1 MTEKKFKIIR
11 PEQHDLERYK
21 QARELIVDTYS
32 GLNGLHSI
40 YEFGKINNPGISDLD
55 LMFVFEDQ
63 PTSYELGMRFEAMDL
78 PGWIE
83 SLLCGSTLM
92 VFNKTDFQR
101 VLLWD
106 DLVLNR
112 LYGKELSL
120 IEVENKNHRSI
131 AQIMDWLPERLLS
144 LSRFSKQKEI
154 PIIRYLGLMH
164 SLNYTFK
171 RLIDLGILGSKDAD
185 PYTTHFDRV
194 SSIREN
200 YYSLTDNEVKDIL
213 LYLMHNSLQLGE
225 VAIEKAY
232 KWLSEEKNYY
242 HDSDGENGLFL
253 LSKEHG
259 FIIDSD
265 KERREQKLNQNKNL
279 SLIGVPNIWGV
290 HWSFYANGD
299 SFIQRNMQSSLS
311 NFGKIEGDIK
321 PNFKFFLQKRIN
333 HCISMATFL
342 KNNSFSKGL
351 FKMGWFYR

>member
-1 MTEKKFKIIR
+1 MTKKKFKIIR
-11 PEQHDLERYK
+11 PEEHGLDHYK
-21 QARELIVDTYS
+21 QAREFIIEAYS

-55 LMFVFEDQ
+55 LMFVFEDK
-63 PTSYELGMRFEAMDL
+63 PKSNELGIQFEAMDL
-78 PGWIE
+78 PSWIE

-101 VLLWD
+101 VLVWD
-106 DLVLNR
+106 DLTLNR
-112 LYGKELSL
+112 LYGNELSL
-120 IEVENKNHRSI
+120 IEPENKKHRSI

-171 RLIDLGILGSKDAD
+171 RLINLEILGTNEAD
-185 PYTTHFDRV
+185 PYIAHFDRV

-213 LYLMHNSLQLGE
+213 LELLHNSLQLGE
-225 VAIEKAY
+225 VAIDKAH
-232 KWLSEEKNYY
+232 KWLCEEKYY
-242 HDSDGENGLFL
+242 YSDSNGDNGLFL

-265 KERREQKLNQNKNL
+265 KERRKQKLNQNKNL

-299 SFIQRNMQSSLS
+299 NFIQRNMQSSLS
-311 NFGKIEGDIK
+311 NFGTIDGDINS
-321 PNFKFFLQKRIN
+321 NFKFFLQKRIN
-333 HCISMATFL
+333 HCISMAAFL